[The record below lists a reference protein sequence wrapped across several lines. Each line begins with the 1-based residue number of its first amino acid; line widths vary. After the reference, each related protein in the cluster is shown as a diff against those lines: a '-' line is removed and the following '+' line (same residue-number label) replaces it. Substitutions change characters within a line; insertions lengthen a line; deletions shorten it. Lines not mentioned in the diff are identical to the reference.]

1 MRPIIGITPS
11 RSKDY
16 STYQLQKN
24 YVDAVFSAGGLP
36 QILPFPDNSESAIIN
51 KYIDNIDGLL
61 LSGGIDPDPLLW
73 GEQPSPGMGRMDPL
87 RDDFEIEL
95 VKKTKDENIPVLG
108 ICRGCQLINIALGG
122 SIIQDF
128 VEKNDSFIKHRQDAP
143 RWYPTHT
150 IEIEENTILSRIFAP
165 DQKIKV
171 NSFHHQ
177 GIKKLGKNL
186 IISARAE
193 DDVIEAFED
202 STGLIMGVQWHPE
215 RMKKESSMIKLFER
229 LVVLSKSQ

>member
-1 MRPIIGITPS
+1 MRPIIGITPA
-11 RSKDY
+11 RNKDY

-24 YVDAVFSAGGLP
+24 YVDAVFNAGGLP
-36 QILPFPDNSESAIIN
+36 QILPFPDNNKGTIIN
-51 KYIDNIDGLL
+51 RYIDNIDGLL

-73 GEQPSPGMGRMDPL
+73 GEQPIPGMGRIDPL
-87 RDDFEIEL
+87 RDNFEIEL
-95 VKKTKDENIPVLG
+95 IKLAKDVGLPILG
-108 ICRGCQLINIALGG
+108 ICRGCQLINVALGG

-128 VEKNDSFIKHRQDAP
+128 SGENGDFIKHRQEAP
-143 RWYPTHT
+143 HWYPTHT
-150 IEIEENTILSRIFAP
+150 IKIENNTILAKIFAP

-177 GIKKLGKNL
+177 GVKKPGKGL
-186 IISARAE
+186 IISSRAE

-215 RMKKESSMIKLFER
+215 RMKKESGMHKLFAR
-229 LVVLSKSQ
+229 FVALSESQ